1 VVFQCY
7 SIIVSG
13 VTVLLQRVP
22 LYFVLVIF
30 YGLQIVL
37 VFVLLILVV
46 YLYFSMPVKRMTYQI
61 V

>member
-1 VVFQCY
+1 VVFPCY